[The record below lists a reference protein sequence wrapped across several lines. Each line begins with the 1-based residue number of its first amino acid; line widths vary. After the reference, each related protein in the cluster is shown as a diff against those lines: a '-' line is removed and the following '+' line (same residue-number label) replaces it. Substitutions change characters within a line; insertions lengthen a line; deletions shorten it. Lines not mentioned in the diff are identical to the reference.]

1 MALLNANEEP
11 ANATAKRFDHVP
23 KIQGIKDS
31 QKTQWSSFRGAAL
44 VFSASQSQGWVRRWV
59 VTWFGAGNIW
69 LVGEGPDMQN
79 SKDGH
84 LEAEK
89 ERRDADLEVRVGQ
102 NLVGL
107 YNAQRGCAH
116 GDGSGLPERQENDQF
131 DSQDL
136 QEGSMLGQ
144 GFLHLYVELNQTEH
158 GNSHGQRLDNEDL

>member
-1 MALLNANEEP
+1 
-11 ANATAKRFDHVP
+11 
-23 KIQGIKDS
+23 
-31 QKTQWSSFRGAAL
+31 
-44 VFSASQSQGWVRRWV
+44 
-59 VTWFGAGNIW
+59 
-69 LVGEGPDMQN
+69 MQN
-79 SKDGH
+79 SKDSH

-116 GDGSGLPERQENDQF
+116 RDGSGLPKRQENHEF

-144 GFLHLYVELNQTEH
+144 GFLHLYVELNETEH
-158 GNSHGQRLDNEDL
+158 SNSYGQRFYDEDLQ